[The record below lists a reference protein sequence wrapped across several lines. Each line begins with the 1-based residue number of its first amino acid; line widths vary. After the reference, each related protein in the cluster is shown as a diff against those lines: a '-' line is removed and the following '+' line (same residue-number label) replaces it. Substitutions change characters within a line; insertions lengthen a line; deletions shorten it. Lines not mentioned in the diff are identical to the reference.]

1 MMGLEPLPLA
11 PRGDTARRRPSVP
24 WSWSSSV
31 QDCEKPGGVCKPPSL
46 WWFRPSSLDAS
57 WYGWERGLEDLETG
71 SAVS

>member
-46 WWFRPSSLDAS
+46 WWFRPSSLD
-57 WYGWERGLEDLETG
+57 ELR
-71 SAVS
+71 